1 MLVIQG
7 RIPSKK
13 NSTWTLLVKGR
24 NVRLPSKKYAEWHR
38 DAVSQL
44 KFQKYTLENEIT
56 LKIYAPDARKSDLTN
71 KAESVMDTLVDC
83 GFLEDDNWYVVS
95 KLTLEF
101 GGVDKE
107 NPRVEIYNTL
117 DK

>member
-1 MLVIQG
+1 MLVIRG

-13 NSTWTLLVKGR
+13 NGTVSFVIKGR
-24 NVRLPSKKYAEWHR
+24 LFHAPNNKYRAWNKQAIE
-38 DAVSQL
+38 QL
-44 KFQKYTLENEIT
+44 RHQKYTFGKEIT

-107 NPRVEIYNTL
+107 NPRAEVYNTL
-117 DK
+117 EE